1 MKLKGK
7 LISTLALVAAIGMG
21 SLGVVNADD
30 SSTVVTD
37 AKESTTIEC
46 PQDGTGTGPKDGTG
60 VGAQNKQGQKN
71 GQGNGQGKGQGQH
84 KGEGRQGRGGIFMK
98 SVEELQQSGVLSE
111 DDVKNIQDYHV
122 KNREERQK
130 RMYNETCT
138 KIDEMVEQK
147 IITAEQ
153 GQKLKEAVENNM
165 NSVQEQQ

>member
-7 LISTLALVAAIGMG
+7 LMSTIALVAAIGMG
-21 SLGVVNADD
+21 SLGVVSADD

-37 AKESTTIEC
+37 TKETTAIEC
-46 PQDGTGTGPKDGTG
+46 PQDGTGPKDGTG
-60 VGAQNKQGQKN
+60 IGAQNKQGQK
-71 GQGNGQGKGQGQH
+71 NGQGKGQGQH

-98 SVEELQQSGVLSE
+98 SVEELQQNGVLSE

-153 GQKLKEAVENNM
+153 GQKLKEAVEKNM
-165 NSVQEQQ
+165 NNIKEQQ

>member
-1 MKLKGK
+1 MKLKG
-7 LISTLALVAAIGMG
+7 TLMSAIALAAVIGIG
-21 SLGVVNADD
+21 NLGIANADD
-30 SSTVVTD
+30 SSTAVKD

-46 PQDGTGTGPKDGTG
+46 PQDGTCPKDGTG

-71 GQGNGQGKGQGQH
+71 GQGKGQGQR
-84 KGEGRQGRGGIFMK
+84 KGEGRQGRGQIFMK

>member
-7 LISTLALVAAIGMG
+7 LMSTIALVAAIGMG
-21 SLGVVNADD
+21 SLGVVSADD

-37 AKESTTIEC
+37 TKETTAIEC
-46 PQDGTGTGPKDGTG
+46 PQDGTGPKDGTG
-60 VGAQNKQGQKN
+60 IGAQNKQGQKN
-71 GQGNGQGKGQGQH
+71 GQGQH

-98 SVEELQQSGVLSE
+98 SVEELQQNGVLSE

-153 GQKLKEAVENNM
+153 GQKLKEAVEKNM
-165 NSVQEQQ
+165 NNIKEQQ